1 VGWYAHLAPAACLCA
16 SLCLCRCLLSPLAG
30 TLALGGLF
38 VLLAVLAAAYAPSA
52 WAKARPGPTPR
63 LCPAP
68 GDCRQPGCAQ
78 CAINHVR
85 EGPNKDGH
93 DRCRADRRIN
103 HDYYWEL
110 ERPLREAKI
119 WRPPPQAYTPPDRP
133 VPRAD
138 GGHSAALAAQHAQ
151 QQQAEA
157 ARQADAARQ
166 AEAERQRQRI
176 AAEQAEWQRRQ
187 VPDRHNPWR

>member
-1 VGWYAHLAPAACLCA
+1 LREFVSLQVPALSAGGNASVGRALRFIGGAGRRVCPLGMGK
-16 SLCLCRCLLSPLAG
+16 SPPRPD
-30 TLALGGLF
+30 
-38 VLLAVLAAAYAPSA
+38 PSA
-52 WAKARPGPTPR
+52 LPCPR
-63 LCPAP
+63 
-68 GDCRQPGCAQ
+68 DCRQPMCAQ

-133 VPRAD
+133 APRAD